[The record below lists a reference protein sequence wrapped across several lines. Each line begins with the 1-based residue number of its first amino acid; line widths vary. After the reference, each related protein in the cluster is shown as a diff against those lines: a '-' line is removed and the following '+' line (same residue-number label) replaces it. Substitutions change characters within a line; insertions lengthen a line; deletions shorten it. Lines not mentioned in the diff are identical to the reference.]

1 MCAVADRTWGH
12 DKSPPLHMLFLK
24 SLGFGLIIYWILEY
38 SYKFIGWVFEMPITF
53 ENPVWKLK
61 ENTDLNEMVDEIEVG
76 VLIAF
81 GFSLMWLVTAK
92 NDLLTEFLTIIRV
105 VKKVEQNRMI
115 SAAMESTPNIVK
127 KVRVWDDKYG
137 RTYTGILDGM
147 EEIKGVITVVLSDVT
162 ICNAAGEVIS
172 HSVQYVYSCLKEDF
186 KLETIS
192 QEMKK

>member
-12 DKSPPLHMLFLK
+12 DKNPPLHMLFLK

-38 SYKFIGWVFEMPITF
+38 SYKSIGWVFEMPITF

-76 VLIAF
+76 VLVAF
-81 GFSLMWLVTAK
+81 GFILMWLATAK
-92 NDLLTEFLTIIRV
+92 NDLLTEFLVGIRV

-115 SAAMESTPNIVK
+115 SAAMTSTPNIVK
-127 KVRVWDDKYG
+127 RVRVWDDKSS
-137 RTYTGILDGM
+137 RTYTGELISF
-147 EEIKGVITVVLSDVT
+147 EETNKVIGVVLSDVT
-162 ICNAAGEVIS
+162 ISDAAGEVIS
-172 HSVQYVYSCLKEDF
+172 HSVQYVYSCLREDF

-192 QEMKK
+192 EEVKK